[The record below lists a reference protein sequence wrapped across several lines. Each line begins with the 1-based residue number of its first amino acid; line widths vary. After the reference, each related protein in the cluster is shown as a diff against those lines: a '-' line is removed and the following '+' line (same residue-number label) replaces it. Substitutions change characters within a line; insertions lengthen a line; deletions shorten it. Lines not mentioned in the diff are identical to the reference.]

1 MTLRRSAATLACLSA
16 IAGSVVGGV
25 AKADPSNDRTLTY
38 EFTHCKSDATGAD
51 VPDFQGVK
59 QLSQA
64 AAVHLLDGRG
74 NFLFMRAEDL
84 EGNLLFE
91 VPGFTGRNGLPT
103 ITCLNTSPL
112 PGGLRHM
119 SPDTSL
125 RASSTQG
132 R

>member
-16 IAGSVVGGV
+16 IAGSVLGGV

-38 EFTHCKSDATGAD
+38 EFTGCRDSNGAA
-51 VPDFQGVK
+51 VPNFQAVK
-59 QLSQA
+59 QPGQA

-84 EGNLLFE
+84 DGNLLFE

-103 ITCLNTSPL
+103 ITCINTSPL
-112 PGGLRHM
+112 SGTTARVTGYIAP
-119 SPDTSL
+119 S
-125 RASSTQG
+125 
-132 R
+132 